1 MHWSKIYFIL
11 AFAVA
16 LLCRH
21 FLSEEEDVIRQTG
34 SELELYDFLKNSVFK
49 QIKLISISLN
59 ERLFLMN
66 LITAT
71 FYFNIVMT

>member
-1 MHWSKIYFIL
+1 MHWSKRYFIL

-16 LLCRH
+16 FLCRH

-59 ERLFLMN
+59 ESLFLIY
-66 LITAT
+66 LI
-71 FYFNIVMT
+71 FINYHIYLF